1 MGQNPFQEKTYFAV
15 MKPRHSEEDEDVLL
29 RGDDTHL
36 DGAREAEE
44 DEDVL
49 RGATEVEAR

>member
-1 MGQNPFQEKTYFAV
+1 